1 MEPHERTEIVDALLA
16 EANQHLEILESAIGA
31 QDIAQHT
38 AESQH
43 TVQSTSH
50 PQVRQ
55 ALQQERRW
63 WEETYQKLTEV
74 RDALAHIEQSEQQR
88 GVPM

>member
-1 MEPHERTEIVDALLA
+1 MEPHERTEMVDALLA
-16 EANQHLEILESAIGA
+16 EANQHLEILDSAIAA

-50 PQVRQ
+50 PQVRH

-63 WEETYQKLTEV
+63 WEETSQKLTEV
-74 RDALAHIEQSEQQR
+74 RDALAHIEQSEEQR
-88 GVPM
+88 GVRM

>member
-1 MEPHERTEIVDALLA
+1 MEPHERTEMVDALLA
-16 EANQHLEILESAIGA
+16 EANQRLEVLDSAIAA

-55 ALQQERRW
+55 ALQQECRW

>member
-1 MEPHERTEIVDALLA
+1 MEPHERTEMVDALLA
-16 EANQHLEILESAIGA
+16 EANQHLEILESAIAA

-43 TVQSTSH
+43 TVQSMSH
-50 PQVRQ
+50 PQTRH

-88 GVPM
+88 GVRM

>member
-1 MEPHERTEIVDALLA
+1 MEPHERTEMIDALLA
-16 EANQHLEILESAIGA
+16 EANQHLEVLDRAIAA
-31 QDIAQHT
+31 QDISQHT
-38 AESQH
+38 AERQH

-50 PQVRQ
+50 PQERR
-55 ALQQERRW
+55 ALQQERKW

-88 GVPM
+88 GVRM

>member
-1 MEPHERTEIVDALLA
+1 MEPHERTEMVDALLA
-16 EANQHLEILESAIGA
+16 EANQHLEILENAIAA
-31 QDIAQHT
+31 QNIAQQT
-38 AESQH
+38 AESQQ
-43 TVQSTSH
+43 TGQSTSH
-50 PQVRQ
+50 SQTRQ

-88 GVPM
+88 GVRM

>member
-1 MEPHERTEIVDALLA
+1 MESHERTEIVDALLA
-16 EANQHLEILESAIGA
+16 EAKQHLEILDSSIAA

-43 TVQSTSH
+43 TGQSTSH
-50 PQVRQ
+50 SQTKQ
-55 ALQQERRW
+55 GLQQERRW
-63 WEETYQKLTEV
+63 WEETSQKLTEV

-88 GVPM
+88 GVRM

>member
-1 MEPHERTEIVDALLA
+1 MESSPKFPIYFLNVY
-16 EANQHLEILESAIGA
+16 SAIAA

-50 PQVRQ
+50 PQTRHT
-55 ALQQERRW
+55 LQQERRW
-63 WEETYQKLTEV
+63 WEETSQKLTEV

>member
-1 MEPHERTEIVDALLA
+1 MEPHERTEMVDVLLA
-16 EANQHLEILESAIGA
+16 EAKQHLEILESSIAA

-43 TVQSTSH
+43 TGQSTPH
-50 PQVRQ
+50 PQVKHV
-55 ALQQERRW
+55 LQQERKW
-63 WEETYQKLTEV
+63 WEETSQKLTEV

-88 GVPM
+88 GVRM

>member
-1 MEPHERTEIVDALLA
+1 MEPHERTEMVDALLA
-16 EANQHLEILESAIGA
+16 EANQHLEILDRAIAA

-50 PQVRQ
+50 SQTRDT
-55 ALQQERRW
+55 LQQERRW
-63 WEETYQKLTEV
+63 WEETSQKLTEV

-88 GVPM
+88 GVSM